1 MEKELSSRVRTVQWE
16 VSMVSDPVVIQ
27 RTVDDRDNLGCTAL
41 HWAALNDRSE
51 LMRWLMGQV
60 CDSTPYPFSQTL
72 LASTV
77 VGMSVPHHLD
87 CMTQAIASAS
97 SRAGRL
103 SRYLDI

>member
-77 VGMSVPHHLD
+77 VGMAVPHHLD